1 MSPIKHILGTGLA
14 LFSVANLLADT
25 GKTKV
30 SPPVPDGESMIV
42 LEDFESG
49 SWGDWTVEGNA
60 FGRQPFTGTKPP
72 QVLLG
77 RKGEGAVNSW
87 AVGGD
92 GATGDGSIVVPSGNT
107 EAVAAYESASGKPE
121 TKAEHDA
128 RMRWW
133 REARYGLFIHWS
145 LSSVYAGEWK
155 GKPSG
160 GDWIM
165 ERVKAPVA
173 EYAEGAK
180 RFTAEN
186 FNADEWVAL
195 AKAGGMKYIVITA
208 KHHDGFTMFPSKASK
223 FNIHDA
229 TPFKRDPMAE
239 LAAACRREGLK
250 FGIYYSQAQD
260 WHHAGGYKPTG
271 KWGPNQIGCEPGVSW
286 DPAQDGDPDAYV
298 KNIAAVHIR
307 EIVENYQPDI
317 FWWDYPTQMPEE
329 SVKALRAPLADL
341 PNVIVNCR
349 LGNGVKGDFSTFEF
363 SIPEEK
369 TIGRDWETCTNM
381 NKSWG
386 YRRLDFAYRPASEL
400 LREFIEIMSRG
411 GNYLLNIGPDSTGT
425 IPEPQ
430 IERITQ
436 IGEWLRKNAE
446 FVYGTEAVKI
456 GWQPKN
462 QWLVSKD
469 GAYYLHVTGWGK
481 QAARLPGLSAEVVSA
496 TTTTGESLVVEKD
509 GEGITTITPP
519 AAPDPL
525 GTVVI
530 LKLAG
535 TLETRTARAEC
546 SPRPDGSLLLLAKDA
561 ALAEKMRLGSA
572 GGQPVFRNWVN
583 PSQIPT
589 WKLMV
594 PQEAAGEYRVT
605 LVYSCEEA
613 EAGSTFELT
622 TGKSKVA
629 GTVESTGDV
638 QTVKRFDLPGL
649 LRLEAGPQILSIA
662 PLKIAKNSVANLR
675 DITLTPVKK

>member
-1 MSPIKHILGTGLA
+1 MKKAVIFLTVCVAFVAA
-14 LFSVANLLADT
+14 LSAADPAA
-25 GKTKV
+25 K
-30 SPPVPDGESMIV
+30 
-42 LEDFESG
+42 
-49 SWGDWTVEGNA
+49 
-60 FGRQPFTGTKPP
+60 
-72 QVLLG
+72 
-77 RKGEGAVNSW
+77 
-87 AVGGD
+87 
-92 GATGDGSIVVPSGNT
+92 GDGSIVVPSGST
-107 EAVAAYESASGKPE
+107 DAAAKYETAAGKPE

-128 RMRWW
+128 RMAWW

-165 ERVKAPVA
+165 QRVKAPVV

-229 TPFKRDPMAE
+229 TPFGATGRDPMAE
-239 LAAACRREGLK
+239 LAAACRREGIK

-271 KWGPNQIGCEPGVSW
+271 KWGPNQIGCEPGESW

-307 EIVENYQPDI
+307 EIVENYKPDI

-363 SIPEEK
+363 DIPEEK
-369 TIGRDWETCTNM
+369 TVGRDWETCTNM

-386 YRRLDFAYRPASEL
+386 YRRLDLAYRPASEL

-436 IGEWLRKNAE
+436 IGKWMKQNAD

-481 QAARLPGLSAEVVSA
+481 QAARFPGLSTEVVSA
-496 TTTTGESLVVEKD
+496 TTITGESLAVGKD
-509 GEGITTITPP
+509 REGTTTIAPP
-519 AAPDPL
+519 ASPDPL
-525 GTVVI
+525 GTVVV

-535 TLETRTARAEC
+535 PVETRPARAEC
-546 SPRPDGSLLLLAKDA
+546 SPRPDGSLLLRAKDA
-561 ALAEKMRLGSA
+561 ELAEKMRLGSA
-572 GGQPVFRNWVN
+572 GGQPVFRGWAD

-589 WKLMV
+589 
-594 PQEAAGEYRVT
+594 
-605 LVYSCEEA
+605 
-613 EAGSTFELT
+613 
-622 TGKSKVA
+622 
-629 GTVESTGDV
+629 
-638 QTVKRFDLPGL
+638 
-649 LRLEAGPQILSIA
+649 
-662 PLKIAKNSVANLR
+662 
-675 DITLTPVKK
+675 